1 MSVDLIHGSQVSS
14 AMSLKVVFILG
25 SNLVGSYVYFLSF
38 KVVGV
43 ELTWNASLQD
53 AHMGEQQGG
62 IEEKKNMASMA
73 AVGGAAV
80 SAAG

>member
-1 MSVDLIHGSQVSS
+1 MDLSS
-14 AMSLKVVFILG
+14 WKSSIFCNEFEGRFILG
-25 SNLVGSYVYFLSF
+25 SNCVGSYVYCLSLRLS
-38 KVVGV
+38 GV
-43 ELTWNASLQD
+43 ELTWNAYLQD